1 MNENTFSKKL
11 ISLRKKYNFT
21 QQDLA
26 DKLGISN
33 KTISRW
39 ETSESYPDI
48 DLLPKISD
56 IFHVSI
62 DYLLKEHDDFKE
74 LDKFDIIS
82 YIPWI
87 ISLVGVLTYYIF
99 TKLSIPSL
107 FSFIIY
113 YFIIKFS
120 YIFLKKYTDRK
131 NGKTLVNLN
140 TIANFF
146 VSQALISQ
154 ILLIIVFMSL
164 TNNMAVVGNLNIDLA
179 STPQLI
185 GPFVFSYI
193 IAGIYAFIHYKSHKT
208 DEYCL

>member
-1 MNENTFSKKL
+1 MNENAFSKKL
-11 ISLRKKYNFT
+11 ITLRKKYNFT
-21 QQDLA
+21 QQELA

-39 ETSESYPDI
+39 ETGESYPDI
-48 DLLPKISD
+48 DLLPRIAD

-74 LDKFDIIS
+74 LDKFDIVS

-87 ISLVGVLTYYIF
+87 ISLCGVLTYYIF
-99 TKLSIPSL
+99 TKLSIPAL

-146 VSQALISQ
+146 VCQALLSQ
-154 ILLIIVFMSL
+154 IFLIIVFMNL
-164 TNNMAVVGNLNIDLA
+164 TGSMAIVGNFNLDLA
-179 STPQLI
+179 DTAQLT
-185 GPFVFSYI
+185 GPFVMSYI
-193 IAGIYAFIHYKSHKT
+193 IAGIYAFIHYKGHKT

>member
-48 DLLPKISD
+48 DLLPKIAD

-87 ISLVGVLTYYIF
+87 ISLVGV
-99 TKLSIPSL
+99 
-107 FSFIIY
+107 
-113 YFIIKFS
+113 
-120 YIFLKKYTDRK
+120 
-131 NGKTLVNLN
+131 
-140 TIANFF
+140 
-146 VSQALISQ
+146 
-154 ILLIIVFMSL
+154 
-164 TNNMAVVGNLNIDLA
+164 
-179 STPQLI
+179 
-185 GPFVFSYI
+185 
-193 IAGIYAFIHYKSHKT
+193 
-208 DEYCL
+208 

>member
-1 MNENTFSKKL
+1 
-11 ISLRKKYNFT
+11 
-21 QQDLA
+21 
-26 DKLGISN
+26 
-33 KTISRW
+33 
-39 ETSESYPDI
+39 
-48 DLLPKISD
+48 
-56 IFHVSI
+56 
-62 DYLLKEHDDFKE
+62 
-74 LDKFDIIS
+74 
-82 YIPWI
+82 
-87 ISLVGVLTYYIF
+87 
-99 TKLSIPSL
+99 
-107 FSFIIY
+107 
-113 YFIIKFS
+113 
-120 YIFLKKYTDRK
+120 
-131 NGKTLVNLN
+131 TLVNLN